1 MMRDQHTAAFSLL
14 TLFIRQRSST
24 HDFSSALSL
33 DEVSSLEAYFGYEN
47 GTLTYE
53 AAVEGG
59 FWPLVDPSL
68 DIREWAKRRRGRRLL
83 LTPSKAQV
91 ARSVPEQIGLV
102 MASGN
107 VGT

>member
-1 MMRDQHTAAFSLL
+1 MMRNQHTAAFSLL
-14 TLFIRQRSST
+14 TDCIRQRSST

-33 DEVSSLEAYFGYEN
+33 DEVSSLEAFFGYEN

-68 DIREWAKRRRGRRLL
+68 DIREWAKRRRGRRLSL
-83 LTPSKAQV
+83 IPSKVEV
-91 ARSVPEQIGLV
+91 ARRVPGQRGLV
-102 MASGN
+102 MASGD